1 MNKKEQLEITR
12 NILNNAV
19 NMNLRKQILLK
30 ISQKFD
36 KYVVEYYQKALN
48 QNSIH
53 DKEEST

>member
-36 KYVVEYYQKALN
+36 KCVVEYYENALN